1 MNCPFCQ
8 QDGAELFHKDQFR
21 EFFRC
26 RSCTII
32 FVPRGS
38 ILSPSEEKMRYD
50 SHQNDENDPGYR
62 DYFLKTAGPVIA
74 ELKGGERGLDFGC
87 GRTQLLS
94 QIFDDKGFIVDSFD
108 PFYFP
113 DESIWKKSYDFA
125 VMNEVIEHLADPKAT
140 LSRLR
145 AITKGPLFVRTKLYP
160 ETEREFSNW
169 FYKRDA
175 THVQFFSMKALS
187 EIGLVK
193 VIGVD
198 LYRIDWK

>member
-1 MNCPFCQ
+1 MKCLFCQ

-26 RSCTII
+26 SFCTII

-38 ILSPSEEKMRYD
+38 VLTPPEEKKRYD
-50 SHQNDENDPGYR
+50 SHQNDVNDPGYR
-62 DYFLKTAGPVIA
+62 EYFLKTAIPVIK
-74 ELKGGERGLDFGC
+74 ELKGSELGLDFGC
-87 GRTQLLS
+87 GRTQLMS
-94 QIFDDKGFIVDSFD
+94 QIFDDHGIRMDSYD

-113 DESIWKKSYDFA
+113 DESIWKKSYGFA
-125 VMNEVIEHLADPKAT
+125 VMNEVIEHLRDPVET

-145 AITKGPLFVRTKLYP
+145 SIVQGPLFVRTKLYP
-160 ETEREFSNW
+160 ETEKEFSGW

-175 THVQFFSMKALS
+175 THVQFFSLRALE
-187 EIGLVK
+187 EIGSVK
-193 VIGVD
+193 VIGAD